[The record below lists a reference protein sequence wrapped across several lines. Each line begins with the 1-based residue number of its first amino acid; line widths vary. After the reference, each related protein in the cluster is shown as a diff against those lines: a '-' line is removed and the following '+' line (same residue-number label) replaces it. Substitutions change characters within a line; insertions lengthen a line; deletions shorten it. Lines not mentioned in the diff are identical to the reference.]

1 MPERGDTPRKQEQM
15 AAPDRPAAD
24 AGGGPGDQPVVYY
37 FARDLFFGVRLAE
50 GLARLH
56 CTARPIA
63 GATAS
68 ELGATAALAI
78 VDLSAPDAL
87 WQPVIEAA
95 HAAGVPV
102 LAFGSHMDQDRWQL
116 ARALGA
122 TRIVANSQLIERF
135 AELVGR
141 FIHSNSP
148 E

>member
-1 MPERGDTPRKQEQM
+1 MPEDGDGRRKREHLPTPERQ
-15 AAPDRPAAD
+15 PAATGD
-24 AGGGPGDQPVVYY
+24 NSGDQPVVYY

-56 CTARPIA
+56 CTARPIT

-102 LAFGSHMDQDRWQL
+102 LAFGSHMDQERWQL

-135 AELVGR
+135 PVLVGR
-141 FIHSNSP
+141 FVGPSSP